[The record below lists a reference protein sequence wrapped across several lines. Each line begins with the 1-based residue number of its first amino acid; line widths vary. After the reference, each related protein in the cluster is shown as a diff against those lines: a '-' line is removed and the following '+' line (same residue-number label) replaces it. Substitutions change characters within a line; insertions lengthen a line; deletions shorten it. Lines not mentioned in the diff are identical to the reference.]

1 MKLYE
6 KQVEK
11 MLVDACRRN
20 KIYEHKGFPQI
31 KGHPDRVIY
40 NHKINEIHFV
50 EIKNETYYGQ
60 TENQKKWQKIIEN
73 AGGKYFLING
83 EKEMKE
89 YIKKYIENESE
100 ER

>member
-11 MLVDACRRN
+11 MLVDVCRRN

-31 KGHPDRVIY
+31 KGYPDRVIY

-60 TENQKKWQKIIEN
+60 TENQKKMAEN
-73 AGGKYFLING
+73 H
-83 EKEMKE
+83 
-89 YIKKYIENESE
+89 
-100 ER
+100 